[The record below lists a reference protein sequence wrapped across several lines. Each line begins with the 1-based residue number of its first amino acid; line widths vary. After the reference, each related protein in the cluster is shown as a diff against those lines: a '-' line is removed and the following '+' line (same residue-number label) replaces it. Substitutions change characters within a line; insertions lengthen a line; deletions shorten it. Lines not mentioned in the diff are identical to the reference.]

1 MKASIAKTISSVVRR
16 VWRY

>member
-1 MKASIAKTISSVVRR
+1 MTFRR